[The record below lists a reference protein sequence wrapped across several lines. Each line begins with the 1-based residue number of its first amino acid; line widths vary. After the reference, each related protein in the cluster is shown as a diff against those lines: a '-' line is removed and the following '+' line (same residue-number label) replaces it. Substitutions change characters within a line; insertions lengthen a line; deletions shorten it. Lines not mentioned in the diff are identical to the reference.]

1 MDILYLKPLALMN
14 LCITAGLKT
23 NVFKLAEIIICWDER
38 FHFQAPAT
46 FRPVRLPLL
55 SFWCL
60 MIYLKSVLRTAFAW
74 FFFFPSCGWNGSTQL
89 KARTWIIHA
98 PPPLWGDS
106 SILISQGDTGTCY
119 WNINT
124 NSHAACSRRAVQVS
138 GDSCRVL
145 LFALRRVTAALVPA
159 AFSICKFN
167 SRGRSQDPAACCQ

>member
-1 MDILYLKPLALMN
+1 MRDFIFRPLQHFAQCASLY
-14 LCITAGLKT
+14 
-23 NVFKLAEIIICWDER
+23 
-38 FHFQAPAT
+38 FHFDVWWYT
-46 FRPVRLPLL
+46 WSRCFRQP
-55 SFWCL
+55 SHD
-60 MIYLKSVLRTAFAW
+60 
-74 FFFFPSCGWNGSTQL
+74 FFFPPSCGWNGSTEL

-138 GDSCRVL
+138 GDSCRAL

-167 SRGRSQDPAACCQ
+167 SRGRSQDPAARCQ